1 MATYILLMKLT
12 QKGRRKMLADT
23 ESMLASAHKID
34 VPDTGVMGLYA
45 VLGEYDFVGIVSAPG
60 NEEVA
65 QFSLHLGVSV
75 GVHITTLPAIP
86 IARLGEGG
94 APLADSAVAPEEREA
109 TVETVLD
116 GR

>member
-12 QKGRRKMLADT
+12 QKGRRKMIGDP
-23 ESMLASAHKID
+23 ESMLASAHSIN
-34 VPDTGVMGLYA
+34 VSDTGVLGLYA

-65 QFSLHLGVSV
+65 QFSLRLGVSA
-75 GVHITTLPAIP
+75 GAHITTLPAIP
-86 IARLGEGG
+86 IGRLGESA
-94 APLADSAVAPEEREA
+94 APLAQSAVAPEEEEI
-109 TVETVLD
+109 ETELVVD